1 MRNDVAAQSGLL
13 SKIVV
18 QSSNLTPGLKEEA
31 MLINLKHY
39 HRPSDLQNALYLLRR
54 PQVRTIPL
62 AGGSSLLGSGDR
74 SVEAVVD
81 LQDLGLRYVR
91 AGGDPATVSLGATAT
106 LADVSGSDAVRGLF
120 DGLVAR
126 AAHRSAGS
134 VLRNQATVGGAVAV
148 AGPADELL
156 VALLACAAQVTV
168 YTTVPMRLSLT
179 EFLARRQ
186 ELLAAHALIAEIT
199 VEQPPA
205 QTFAALES
213 VARTPADSAIVCAA
227 AVLSFDGATCSSARL
242 ALGGVGD
249 TVLRV
254 PDVEAMLTNRKLSPE
269 LIKAAAQSVA
279 ESADPAGD
287 FRGSGA
293 YRKAMA
299 GALAGRVLEKVR
311 LQSC

>member
-1 MRNDVAAQSGLL
+1 
-13 SKIVV
+13 
-18 QSSNLTPGLKEEA
+18 

-39 HRPSDLQNALYLLRR
+39 HRPRDVQNALYLLRR
-54 PQVRTIPL
+54 PQVRTVPL
-62 AGGSSLLGSGDR
+62 AGGSALIGSGDR

-91 AGGDPATVSLGATAT
+91 TAQDPRTVSLGATAT

-120 DGLVAR
+120 DGMVAQ

-134 VLRNQATVGGAVAV
+134 VLRNQATIGGTVAV

-156 VALLACAAQVTV
+156 VALLACDAQVTV
-168 YTTVPMRLSLT
+168 RADVVMVLPLA

-186 ELLAAHALIAEIT
+186 GLLAAHALITEVAVARPVT
-199 VEQPPA
+199 G
-205 QTFAALES
+205 TRAALER

-227 AVLSFDGATCSSARL
+227 AVLSFDGETCSSARL
-242 ALGGVGD
+242 ALGGVSD

-254 PDVEAMLTNRKLSPE
+254 PTVEAMLAGRALSPE
-269 LIKAAAQSVA
+269 LIKAAAETV
-279 ESADPAGD
+279 EELIDPPGD

-299 GALAGRVLEKVR
+299 GVLLGRALDKVW
-311 LQSC
+311 LQSR